1 LKPGGTLFIRDYGR
15 HDLAQLRI
23 KKERLLDPA
32 YPGLYIRGDGTRV
45 YFFPKKELE
54 DLVTGPPR
62 GKEGAMFKIEDSGE
76 DRRMVR
82 QYKMRLGRADKV
94 VGEPEI
100 EIENVPNLV
109 TDEGYKVAREGIGF
123 GGRERDPA
131 E

>member
-54 DLVTGPPR
+54 DLVTAPPR
-62 GKEGAMFKIEDSGE
+62 GMEGAMFKIEDSGE

-82 QYKMRLGRADKV
+82 HYIDWWVVLIV

-109 TDEGYKVAREGIGF
+109 TDEGYEAARESIGL
-123 GGRERDPA
+123 GGRGRES
-131 E
+131 EE

>member
-1 LKPGGTLFIRDYGR
+1 MSITNMQALKPGGTLFIRDYGR

-54 DLVTGPPR
+54 DLVTAPPR
-62 GKEGAMFKIEDSGE
+62 GMEGAMFKIEDSGE

-82 QYKMRLGRADKV
+82 HYNDLGEL
-94 VGEPEI
+94 G
-100 EIENVPNLV
+100 
-109 TDEGYKVAREGIGF
+109 
-123 GGRERDPA
+123 
-131 E
+131 